1 MLVGLCLGALV
12 VGGCAQTLR
21 ARGVDQSGF
30 LGADYD
36 LLGPGSEQQAQR
48 RYLRSGVDWAAYR
61 NILLDPV
68 TVWKGKESTGRGIS
82 AENEQMLANY
92 FYDVIRRALE
102 HEGFKLVDSPRP
114 ATLLVKVAITKPK
127 ESQVAL
133 SVASVVPPLLTV
145 SALDRLATGR
155 PAFVGEAQL
164 EVKVTDALS
173 GELLAAGIDH
183 RVGGKRLDAS
193 MFTSWGDV
201 EAMMR
206 LWANHG
212 AYELCRLQ
220 HRANCVL
227 PPKSRSGRNDAH
239 SPAPIAFSKLDRA
252 SQNAS
257 TP

>member
-1 MLVGLCLGALV
+1 MTRALVGLCVGALV

-36 LLGPGSEQQAQR
+36 LLEPGTEGQAQR

-61 NILLDPV
+61 GILLDPV
-68 TVWKGKESTGRGIS
+68 TVWKGKESTGQGIS
-82 AENEQMLANY
+82 AENEQILVNY
-92 FYDVIRRALE
+92 FYAVISRALE
-102 HEGFKLVDSPRP
+102 KAGTKLVDAPGP
-114 ATLLVKVAITKPK
+114 ATLRVKVAITKPK

-133 SVASVVPPLLTV
+133 KVVSLVPPLLTV
-145 SALDRLATGR
+145 SALDRVATGK

-164 EVKVTDALS
+164 EVKVTDALT

-183 RVGGKRLDAS
+183 RIGGKRLDAS

-220 HRANCVL
+220 HRANCA
-227 PPKSRSGRNDAH
+227 PPPGTH
-239 SPAPIAFSKLDRA
+239 
-252 SQNAS
+252 
-257 TP
+257 